1 MANFA
6 DLWEAAPVD
15 KFGGLHE
22 DMSSRLRAANDAWKA
37 KTGRELPLTS
47 GARSTEE
54 QIQLFGKRK
63 SNPNLVAKPGTSLHE
78 KGMAAD
84 ISPEVPAAFLD
95 QFGLYRPF
103 GSKDPVHVEI
113 NPKSAYVPKGPSV
126 TVAAAPPSTSF
137 ANLWEE
143 VGDVKPEDLK
153 QKPAIKQMGEMTK
166 KFGKEFVKPLSEIS
180 AEDWKEKSLL
190 APAIEY
196 TASSLGIP
204 GFTEADKKAAEEKLV
219 KKGKAFVEGVSQFAQ
234 APIETTKQALSSIA
248 ENPGKFAGEVV
259 KSTIYDPEQLVA
271 VPGGAKVVEKLSEG
285 SAKAKAVLGEKF
297 NQAFP
302 RMEEVKPAPVA
313 GAQPTVVQTIE
324 APKVPVEQRAIV
336 VPEEMPVNRAET
348 APLNTNEL
356 QSREALLNKIGLED
370 IRTSA
375 LTGNPKESASQFITS
390 QADQGPYATGM
401 TNQINLEKSA
411 LDNHFK
417 KIQDEAGGTVIRH
430 GTSFQEGDKIRVGKT
445 IKDALQEGYDA
456 HQKGTTTLYK
466 EATEKLGDKPVE
478 LGKFNEFLKMD
489 ENFAYQNEK
498 GLQTAINQFVKRKQ
512 FVDESGNLKPLTVA
526 QAEEIRQFINKKY
539 HHETKQLGGE
549 LKGLIDKDVFE
560 TVGGETYEKARKHYQ
575 KGIEVYDNPKAVG
588 DLLGDNGVNQKIPDE
603 KVAAKVV
610 TLPNSQ
616 FDHLFNTL
624 EADGKTGAINQ
635 IKTSLVEQIRE
646 AGISAKNQPFNS
658 VAAAKE
664 AANLS
669 EKLKTAFKND
679 PKGLEAIYD
688 GIEAAD
694 ILYIPNKYP
703 GAGVQ
708 TNLLQNKFVDVGIR
722 RAFGSAGAAL
732 GGTVAGPLGAAG
744 GAVGGEAIGGKIS
757 GRVAES
763 KQQKALKK
771 EIKTKLQD
779 IGKE

>member
-6 DLWEAAPVD
+6 DLWEAQPVD
-15 KFGGLHE
+15 RFGGLHE
-22 DMSSRLRAANDAWKA
+22 DMSSRLRAANDAWQA

-95 QFGLYRPF
+95 QFGLHRPF

-113 NPKSAYVPKGPSV
+113 NPKSSYTPKGPSV
-126 TVAAAPPSTSF
+126 TVSGAPASTSF
-137 ANLWEE
+137 ADLWESTSAAPVKSEEPKTISE
-143 VGDVKPEDLK
+143 VG
-153 QKPAIKQMGEMTK
+153 K
-166 KFGKEFVKPLSEIS
+166 KFGKEVMKPLSEMS
-180 AEDWKEKSLL
+180 VQDWKDKSLL
-190 APAIEY
+190 APVIEY
-196 TASSLGIP
+196 TASSIGVP
-204 GFTEADKKAAEEKLV
+204 GFTEADKKSAEEKLI
-219 KKGKAFVEGVSQFAQ
+219 KKGKNFVEGVSKFVES
-234 APIETTKQALSSIA
+234 PIETTKQALSAIA
-248 ENPGKFAGEVV
+248 ENPGKFAGETV
-259 KSTIYDPEQLVA
+259 KSAIYDPEQFVA
-271 VPGGAKVVEKLSEG
+271 IPGGAKVVEKLSEG
-285 SAKAKAVLGEKF
+285 GAKAKAVLGEKL

-302 RMEEVKPAPVA
+302 KMEEVKPTPVA
-313 GAQPTVVQTIE
+313 GAQPTVGQAIE
-324 APKVPVEQRAIV
+324 TTKVPVEQRIIT

-348 APLNTNEL
+348 SPLNTNEL
-356 QSREALLNKIGLED
+356 SSREELLRKIGLED
-370 IRTSA
+370 IRNSA
-375 LTGNPKESASQFITS
+375 LVGNPKEAASQFITS

-401 TNQINLEKSA
+401 TNQINLEKSV

-417 KIQDEAGGTVIRH
+417 KIQDETGGTVIRH

-445 IKDALQEGYDA
+445 IKDALQEGFEG
-456 HQKGTTTLYK
+456 HQAGTKTLYK
-466 EATEKLGDKPVE
+466 EATEKLGNKPVE
-478 LGKFNEFLKMD
+478 LGKFNDFLKMD

-498 GLQTAINQFVKRKQ
+498 GLQTAINQFTKRKQ
-512 FVDESGNLKPLTVA
+512 FVDENGNLKPLTVA

-646 AGISAKNQPFNS
+646 AGTSAKNQPFNS

-664 AANLS
+664 AADLS

-732 GGTVAGPLGAAG
+732 GGTVAGPFGAAG
-744 GAVGGEAIGGKIS
+744 GAVAGEAIGGKVS
-757 GRVAES
+757 GGVSAS

-771 EIKTKLQD
+771 EIKTNLKD